1 MNISAASKKS
11 GLPVKTV
18 RYYAD
23 IGLVSAPCRSE
34 AGYRVYDDA
43 AVRKLVFVRAGAAV
57 RVFDR

>member
-1 MNISAASKKS
+1 MHISTASKIS

-34 AGYRVYDDA
+34 AGYRIYDDA
-43 AVRKLVFVRAGAAV
+43 AVRKLAFVRRA
-57 RVFDR
+57 R